1 MDNTV
6 YLDLEI
12 FNYETDTT
20 ESFIK
25 GLAGE
30 DVYSNMEKIDDA
42 IGGIYF
48 DINEMK
54 ETTTEVSQEL
64 QVLQSENQTIRSDI
78 YLLQSRVTA

>member
-20 ESFIK
+20 EAFIK

-42 IGGIYF
+42 IG
-48 DINEMK
+48 
-54 ETTTEVSQEL
+54 EL
-64 QVLQSENQTIRSDI
+64 QEAIPQSTASDAGKFVCI
-78 YLLQSRVTA
+78 NSEGKMSLVSIPRAEGGSF